1 MRICIYANMR
11 ICDAVY
17 PDPVSVVRP
26 SDAALLPA
34 GQCGSYIVP
43 GDPSSFSRSEP
54 VQDPAQ
60 GRGVRTASPAG
71 TRRERERGAGGEGGG
86 GERESSCENVERP
99 APLSSY
105 ECCVLCVCVYV
116 CMCTI
121 TVYTDTLYYV
131 ASFSIFVSHIIPSLT
146 PSCRSSS
153 ASVATTTFLTL
164 SPWCS
169 PSPSLTMVK
178 G

>member
-1 MRICIYANMR
+1 MR

-17 PDPVSVVRP
+17 PDPVSMVRP

-71 TRRERERGAGGEGGG
+71 TRRERERGGGEGRGG
-86 GERESSCENVERP
+86 RERESSCENVERP

-105 ECCVLCVCVYV
+105 ECCVLCVCVCV
-116 CMCTI
+116 C
-121 TVYTDTLYYV
+121 V
-131 ASFSIFVSHIIPSLT
+131 PSLCILT
-146 PSCRSSS
+146 HCTMLPPFSSS
-153 ASVATTTFLTL
+153 SLISSPL
-164 SPWCS
+164 STPPAGPHLPQWQ
-169 PSPSLTMVK
+169 LQLF
-178 G
+178 